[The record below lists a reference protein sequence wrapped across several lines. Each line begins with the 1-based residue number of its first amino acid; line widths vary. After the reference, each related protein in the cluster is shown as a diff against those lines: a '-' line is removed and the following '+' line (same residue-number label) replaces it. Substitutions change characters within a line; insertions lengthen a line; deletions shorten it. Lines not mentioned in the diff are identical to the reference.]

1 MATWLLPDNMADIL
15 PQQMRVLEKMRRTCL
30 DLFAS
35 HGFEQVEPPMIEFVS
50 SLLTGSGSDL
60 DNNTFKFMD
69 QANGRMVGLRA
80 DITPQIARIDAHILN
95 STGVSRLCYAATCLH
110 ARPLHPLASREP
122 FVAGA
127 ELFGCSGEEAD
138 RYMIRLAVKT
148 LRLLGVEKVH
158 VDIGHTAIV
167 RALLAADRALNEEEL
182 HALLR
187 ALRMKDP
194 TALESAAATLK
205 PATHAALSA
214 LLTHFGDASVIDE
227 LEKLLPAS
235 GAVQKALAEAREL
248 GKTCGEDEVSFYFC
262 DVHGYQYLT
271 GATFSVNIPQYAQ
284 AVLRGGR
291 YDGVGLAFGRPRPA
305 CGFTVYLRE
314 LSAVLNASE
323 KDIRPEAVL
332 ADATVT
338 DKDYRREVEKLR
350 ACGKIVI
357 SLLPG
362 ESPLAAAERFTLTH
376 ELVRG
381 EGSVELRVIKP
392 RR

>member
-60 DNNTFKFMD
+60 
-69 QANGRMVGLRA
+69 

-214 LLTHFGDASVIDE
+214 LLTHFGDASVIDK

-248 GKTCGEDEVSFYFC
+248 GKTCGADEVSFDFC